1 MKADEDMTRSAQ
13 LSNLSFRVDFYISVY
28 KTRFEEQKVQTTFAN
43 TKFCQAHQ
51 IGEEFESNLDI
62 RYLDNKYCDCNVT
75 KVLTSCTRLSTSR
88 RRETGST
95 SRWTPADP
103 ASSTPPRP
111 GYALQA
117 HVLMWK
123 IFFQVL

>member
-51 IGEEFESNLDI
+51 IGEELSRIEILDI
-62 RYLDNKYCDCNVT
+62 
-75 KVLTSCTRLSTSR
+75 
-88 RRETGST
+88 
-95 SRWTPADP
+95 
-103 ASSTPPRP
+103 
-111 GYALQA
+111 
-117 HVLMWK
+117 
-123 IFFQVL
+123 

>member
-51 IGEEFESNLDI
+51 IGE
-62 RYLDNKYCDCNVT
+62 
-75 KVLTSCTRLSTSR
+75 RL
-88 RRETGST
+88 G
-95 SRWTPADP
+95 
-103 ASSTPPRP
+103 
-111 GYALQA
+111 
-117 HVLMWK
+117 
-123 IFFQVL
+123 F